1 MIWDPDIEYIYTET
15 CYSQFAAARLPL
27 VETIRTPEEIKAY
40 RSVVLNDL
48 QQSEQAH
55 VAEIRGLLENFLEPL
70 QSSQM

>member
-1 MIWDPDIEYIYTET
+1 MLVSILLREIHGMFRSVSVAP
-15 CYSQFAAARLPL
+15 LPL

-48 QQSEQAH
+48 LESEQAH

-70 QSSQM
+70 QTSQM

>member
-1 MIWDPDIEYIYTET
+1 MLANRMCW
-15 CYSQFAAARLPL
+15 SMAAAPLPL

-48 QQSEQAH
+48 LESEQAH